1 MLCRRQRELIE
12 QLAKEV
18 GSNAADVLLGIGD
31 LLLSQKVKDMLES
44 GGPLLL
50 VLDDLWTEHQV
61 TQLLCGDTRLPHG
74 SQLLLTSRRSDVV
87 AAHGATVMPMELLP
101 DASALTLLAWQACDQ
116 ASLPADIA
124 EVAED
129 ALRGCGGLPLAVKV
143 LGGALRR
150 EPATPKA
157 WKASHQAWSS
167 ALRTERPAC

>member
-1 MLCRRQRELIE
+1 MLCRRQRALIE

-18 GSNAADVLLGIGD
+18 GSNAADVLFGTGD
-31 LLLSQKVKDMLES
+31 LLLSKKIKDMMES

-50 VLDDLWTEHQV
+50 VLDDLWSEV
-61 TQLLCGDTRLPHG
+61 QLKELLGSGTRLPHG
-74 SQLLLTSRRSDVV
+74 SQLLLTSRRSDIL
-87 AAHGATVMPMELLP
+87 AAYNAQPVQPLP
-101 DASALTLLAWQACDQ
+101 EASAQALLAWQACGQ
-116 ASLPADIA
+116 ASVPADFA
-124 EVAED
+124 KVAAD